1 MEWYHWLILA
11 LLTVAVVLAWMKALK
26 AGKKR
31 RERLKAETE
40 RLKRES
46 ELRRDFKVLTAEL
59 LKDTPDERLLAG
71 VAMSI
76 QLPLEKEADMTV
88 PFKELPR
95 EKQYIYTLEYFV
107 EDCEKSLSNF
117 LRCNGQPLIGLAP
130 EALRAVG
137 LDEAAATVSEMLPML
152 DDNDEETS
160 FDSEKC
166 ERLDAEFA
174 KIYNPQALLA
184 AAADYI
190 KKNQNIFIYR
200 ED

>member
-95 EKQYIYTLEYFV
+95 EKQYIYTLEYFF